1 MAWFRNI
8 GIGVRLSLAF
18 SVVVVLLVGI
28 ALSGVYALGGMNEAM
43 RMTVEGRLLKVLD
56 LNRVKEDAQEV
67 GIMVRDATLTE
78 DPAMAARNAGRIQAL
93 RKSMQETLAEMGKV
107 MMEASGRPDLQKRFA
122 ELDAARHAYDG
133 QLDLV
138 LRQVGAGEF
147 AGARA
152 ALVVTLPAA
161 QGPYFEQLDGLVAM
175 GRAGAVAAV
184 KESDGRYAWTRNVLL
199 GMAAAA
205 VALAALLGLAIT
217 RSVTR
222 PVRQALKAAEALA
235 TGDLRYRVTVRSRDE
250 TGRMLAA
257 LERAFR
263 HLSGLVQGIQRA
275 SGSIEGATRE
285 ISRGNADLSVRT
297 GQQAASLQQ
306 TAASMEQLT
315 STVRQNADNAR
326 QASQLALNASEV
338 ASEGGRAVR
347 EVVQTMETISRSSS
361 QVAEITGV
369 IESIAFQT
377 NILALNAAVEA
388 ARAGEQGRG
397 FAVVAA
403 EVRSLAQRSSAAAKE
418 IAGLIGGS
426 VQQVREGA
434 RQAEQ
439 AGRTMDDIV
448 GAVGR
453 VTHIIGEIS
462 AASAEQTTGIEQVS
476 LAVTQMEG
484 VTQQNA
490 ALVEQAA
497 AAAQSLLHQADG
509 LVAEVGRFEVEA
521 QAAPATE
528 AVMPAALAPAVRP
541 VSRAMRAVQPAVQPV
556 VQSVV
561 PPVVPPVI
569 PRTTAAAKRMAGAAR
584 ATAPVS
590 KPSSQPSTPAVVPTS
605 APTPPRVPRAPAA
618 PAPSRPHR
626 APAVATRQPAVPAAV
641 RAPIERKPQKSVLP
655 ARTPALPIR
664 TRPAVT
670 HRRQEPV
677 LPVAPR
683 RRAAQPAMA
692 DGGDWETF

>member
-18 SVVVVLLVGI
+18 SAVGLLLVGI

-56 LNRVKEDAQEV
+56 LNRVKEDAQVV

-78 DPAMAARNAGRIQAL
+78 DPAMAAQNAERIQAL
-93 RKSMQETLAEMGKV
+93 RRSTQETLAEMGKV
-107 MMEASGRPDLQKRFA
+107 MEASGRPDLQKRFA
-122 ELDAARHAYDG
+122 ELEAAQHAYDG
-133 QLDLV
+133 QLDMV

-161 QGPYFEQLDGLVAM
+161 QGPYFEQLGGIVAM

-184 KESDGRYAWTRNVLL
+184 KESDARYAWTRNMLL

-222 PVRQALKAAEALA
+222 PVRQALQAAEALA
-235 TGDLRYRVTVRSRDE
+235 RGNLRYRVAVRSRDE

-257 LERAFR
+257 LEHAFR

-326 QASQLALNASEV
+326 QANQLALNASEV

-347 EVVQTMETISRSSS
+347 AMVQTMETISRSSS

-397 FAVVAA
+397 FAVVAT

-418 IAGLIGGS
+418 IARLIGGS

-434 RQAEQ
+434 CQAEQ

-490 ALVEQAA
+490 ALVDQAA

-509 LVAEVGRFEVEA
+509 LVSEVGRFEVEA
-521 QAAPATE
+521 PAAPATE
-528 AVMPAALAPAVRP
+528 TVMPAALAAAARPAPRATPAV
-541 VSRAMRAVQPAVQPV
+541 SRVLPPTLPRAL
-556 VQSVV
+556 
-561 PPVVPPVI
+561 PPDV
-569 PRTTAAAKRMAGAAR
+569 PRTSAAAKRKAEPARTKAPAAR
-584 ATAPVS
+584 KTNLSSTA
-590 KPSSQPSTPAVVPTS
+590 AVVPTA
-605 APTPPRVPRAPAA
+605 APTPPRPPRAPGAA
-618 PAPSRPHR
+618 A
-626 APAVATRQPAVPAAV
+626 RQPAVPAAV

-655 ARTPALPIR
+655 ARRPALPTR
-664 TRPAVT
+664 TQPAVA

-677 LPVAPR
+677 LPAASR

>member
-56 LNRVKEDAQEV
+56 LNRVKEDALAV

-78 DPAMAARNAGRIQAL
+78 DPAMAAQNAERIQAL
-93 RKSMQETLAEMGKV
+93 RKSMQETLAATGKV
-107 MMEASGRPDLQKRFA
+107 MEASGRPDLQKRFA
-122 ELDAARHAYDG
+122 ELEAARHAYDG
-133 QLDLV
+133 QLDMV

-152 ALVVTLPAA
+152 GLVVTLPAA

-184 KESDGRYAWTRNVLL
+184 KESDARYAWARNVLL

-205 VALAALLGLAIT
+205 VALAAVLGLAIT

-222 PVRQALKAAEALA
+222 PVRQALQAAEALA
-235 TGDLRYRVTVRSRDE
+235 TGNLRYRVAVRSGDE

-315 STVRQNADNAR
+315 STVRQNAGNAR

-347 EVVQTMETISRSSS
+347 EMVQTMETISRSSS

-426 VQQVREGA
+426 VQQVQEGA

-462 AASAEQTTGIEQVS
+462 AASAEQTTGIEQIS

-509 LVAEVGRFEVEA
+509 LVSEVGRFEVEA
-521 QAAPATE
+521 QGAPATE
-528 AVMPAALAPAVRP
+528 TVMPAALAAAARPAPRATPAV
-541 VSRAMRAVQPAVQPV
+541 
-556 VQSVV
+556 
-561 PPVVPPVI
+561 
-569 PRTTAAAKRMAGAAR
+569 PRTTAGAKRKAGLAR
-584 ATAPVS
+584 ATAPVNEPTKRS
-590 KPSSQPSTPAVVPTS
+590 STPAVVPT
-605 APTPPRVPRAPAA
+605 ATPAPPRPPRAPA
-618 PAPSRPHR
+618 P
-626 APAVATRQPAVPAAV
+626 RQPAVPAAV

-655 ARTPALPIR
+655 ARTPAHTPALPTR

-677 LPVAPR
+677 LPAAPR

>member
-28 ALSGVYALGGMNEAM
+28 ALSGVFALGGMNQAM

-56 LNRVKEDAQEV
+56 LNRVKEDALAV

-78 DPAMAARNAGRIQAL
+78 DPAMAAQNAGRIQAL
-93 RKSMQETLAEMGKV
+93 RESMQETLAAMGKV
-107 MMEASGRPDLQKRFA
+107 MEASGRPDLQKRFA
-122 ELDAARHAYDG
+122 ELEAARHAYDG
-133 QLDLV
+133 QLDMV

-152 ALVVTLPAA
+152 GLVVTLPAA

-184 KESDGRYAWTRNVLL
+184 RESDARYAWTRNMLL

-205 VALAALLGLAIT
+205 VALAALLGWAIT

-222 PVRQALKAAEALA
+222 PVRQALQAAEALA
-235 TGDLRYRVTVRSRDE
+235 TGNLRYRVAVRSRDE

-347 EVVQTMETISRSSS
+347 EMVQTMETISRSSS

-369 IESIAFQT
+369 IEGIAFQT

-426 VQQVREGA
+426 VQQVQEGA

-453 VTHIIGEIS
+453 VTHIIGEIT

-509 LVAEVGRFEVEA
+509 LVSEVGRFEVEG
-521 QAAPATE
+521 QGAPATE
-528 AVMPAALAPAVRP
+528 TVMPVARPAP
-541 VSRAMRAVQPAVQPV
+541 RAT
-556 VQSVV
+556 
-561 PPVVPPVI
+561 PVVP
-569 PRTTAAAKRMAGAAR
+569 RTSAGAKRKAGPAR
-584 ATAPVS
+584 ATAPVNE
-590 KPSSQPSTPAVVPTS
+590 PANRSSAPVVVPTVTS
-605 APTPPRVPRAPAA
+605 TPPRPPRAPAA
-618 PAPSRPHR
+618 AP
-626 APAVATRQPAVPAAV
+626 RQPAVPAAA

-655 ARTPALPIR
+655 TRPPTRTPALPTRPPTR
-664 TRPAVT
+664 TPALPTRPRPAVT

-677 LPVAPR
+677 LPAAPR
-683 RRAAQPAMA
+683 RRAAQPAMT

>member
-1 MAWFRNI
+1 MAWFRNV

-18 SVVVVLLVGI
+18 SMVVLLLVGI

-78 DPAMAARNAGRIQAL
+78 DPAMAAQNAARIQAL
-93 RKSMQETLAEMGKV
+93 RKSMQETLAAMGKV
-107 MMEASGRPDLQKRFA
+107 MEASGRPDLQQRFA
-122 ELDAARHAYDG
+122 GLEAARHAYDG
-133 QLDLV
+133 QLDMV

-175 GRAGAVAAV
+175 GRAGAVASV
-184 KESDGRYAWTRNVLL
+184 KESDARYAWTRNVLL

-235 TGDLRYRVTVRSRDE
+235 TGDLRYRVAVRSRDE

-326 QASQLALNASEV
+326 QASQLAQNASEV

-509 LVAEVGRFEVEA
+509 LVSEVGRFEVEA

-528 AVMPAALAPAVRP
+528 AVMPGALAAAIPPAPRAMPVAFSAASSAASSAIPPAV
-541 VSRAMRAVQPAVQPV
+541 
-556 VQSVV
+556 
-561 PPVVPPVI
+561 
-569 PRTTAAAKRMAGAAR
+569 PRTTAAAKRTARPAR
-584 ATAPVS
+584 ATAPVN
-590 KPSSQPSTPAVVPTS
+590 KPTDLPSTPAIVPTA
-605 APTPPRVPRAPAA
+605 APTPPRPPRAPAA
-618 PAPSRPHR
+618 
-626 APAVATRQPAVPAAV
+626 VTRQPAVPAAV
-641 RAPIERKPQKSVLP
+641 RAPIERRPQKSVLP
-655 ARTPALPIR
+655 ARTPALPAR
-664 TRPAVT
+664 PRPAVT

-677 LPVAPR
+677 LPAAPR
-683 RRAAQPAMA
+683 RRAAQPATA

>member
-1 MAWFRNI
+1 MAWFRNL

-18 SVVVVLLVGI
+18 FLVVVLLVGI
-28 ALSGVYALGGMNEAM
+28 AVAGVAALGGMNDAM

-56 LNRVKEDAQEV
+56 LNRVKEHAQEV

-78 DPAMAARNAGRIQAL
+78 DPAMAAQNAERIQAL

-107 MMEASGRPDLQKRFA
+107 TAASGRPDLQKLFA
-122 ELDAARHAYDG
+122 DLDAARQAYDG
-133 QLDLV
+133 QLDMV
-138 LRQVGAGEF
+138 LRQLGAGEF

-161 QGPYFEQLDGLVAM
+161 QGPYFEQLDRIAAM
-175 GRAGAVAAV
+175 GRASAVEAV
-184 KESDGRYAWTRNVLL
+184 KESGASYAWTRNLLL

-205 VALAALLGLAIT
+205 AALAVVLGIAIT

-235 TGDLRYRVTVRSRDE
+235 TGNLRYRVAVHSRDE

-257 LERAFR
+257 LERAFG

-285 ISRGNADLSVRT
+285 ISRGNADLSQRT

-326 QASQLALNASEV
+326 QASQLAVNASEV

-347 EVVQTMETISRSSS
+347 EVVQTMDSISKSSS

-397 FAVVAA
+397 FAVVAT

-418 IAGLIGGS
+418 IAELIGGS
-426 VQQVREGA
+426 VRQVREGA
-434 RQAEQ
+434 RQAEE

-462 AASAEQTTGIEQVS
+462 AASTEQTAGIEQVS

-497 AAAQSLLHQADG
+497 AAAHSLLHQADG

-521 QAAPATE
+521 EAPQAPHETAAAMAAAVPAAAPRAPLRPTPRANPRTAPPRAAVPAMPAEPAPVAPRAARPAPVRAQPAARAPTAAAPAR
-528 AVMPAALAPAVRP
+528 RP
-541 VSRAMRAVQPAVQPV
+541 
-556 VQSVV
+556 
-561 PPVVPPVI
+561 
-569 PRTTAAAKRMAGAAR
+569 
-584 ATAPVS
+584 
-590 KPSSQPSTPAVVPTS
+590 
-605 APTPPRVPRAPAA
+605 APAA
-618 PAPSRPHR
+618 PQSRPP
-626 APAVATRQPAVPAAV
+626 APQPRPSAGRPPAVPAASRPPV
-641 RAPIERKPQKSVLP
+641 ERKPQKSVLP
-655 ARTPALPIR
+655 ARAPTTP
-664 TRPAVT
+664 TRQRPPVT

-677 LPVAPR
+677 LQAAPR
-683 RRAAQPAMA
+683 RRAALPAMA
-692 DGGDWETF
+692 DAGDWETF